1 MKNYSKKI
9 VSIAVIIAML
19 ISLVSM
25 TGCSEEELW
34 AYLEMFEYVSDSDA
48 PYYGYDEEV
57 PDEDEDIVDD
67 IEDEEEDTD
76 DEEEPTLDGKFRK
89 HYTKIKGNGK
99 DVATVMIY
107 MCGSNLESDN
117 GFASA
122 DIKEMLKA
130 DYSED
135 VNILIETGGTRKW
148 NAQKLTDDGS
158 NISTKK
164 NQCWQVMEDDITL
177 VGETSGREPM
187 TDPDTLLDFI
197 NFCTKNYP
205 ANRYMLILWDHGDGA
220 VGGFGYDEFY
230 TSETLTIDGVQSALK
245 ESGVKFDFV
254 GYDACL
260 MGMIEVAYTMYD
272 YVDYF
277 IASEDYEPAY
287 GWEYEGWLN
296 ALSEDTSIS
305 TEELGEIIIKDYVK
319 ECGRQDGILSL
330 FDLVY
335 VEYVFDKWCDFAYEN
350 EETLLSTDYA
360 WETESSDRF
369 TDKEKFNWTDLFYYS
384 DESHIIDLLAVA
396 STIESDK
403 SEDLMNALNAMI
415 VCSYSTSSTAY
426 SASYMTGL
434 SVALPYGDS
443 YLYESIKEI
452 YPNCGFDDEY
462 VEFLGKFV
470 ESESAPNNDEIWG
483 EWGDIWSGWESWE
496 DLLDYE
502 WGEWGSINDYLDE
515 WLEW

>member
-1 MKNYSKKI
+1 
-9 VSIAVIIAML
+9 
-19 ISLVSM
+19 
-25 TGCSEEELW
+25 
-34 AYLEMFEYVSDSDA
+34 
-48 PYYGYDEEV
+48 
-57 PDEDEDIVDD
+57 
-67 IEDEEEDTD
+67 
-76 DEEEPTLDGKFRK
+76 
-89 HYTKIKGNGK
+89 
-99 DVATVMIY
+99 
-107 MCGSNLESDN
+107 
-117 GFASA
+117 
-122 DIKEMLKA
+122 
-130 DYSED
+130 
-135 VNILIETGGTRKW
+135 
-148 NAQKLTDDGS
+148 
-158 NISTKK
+158 
-164 NQCWQVMEDDITL
+164 
-177 VGETSGREPM
+177 
-187 TDPDTLLDFI
+187 
-197 NFCTKNYP
+197 
-205 ANRYMLILWDHGDGA
+205 MLILWDHGDGA

-443 YLYESIKEI
+443 YRYESIKEI